1 MNSSRSS
8 PDSLLEEKSVFD
20 VKDIQKNNKIKQRI
34 LFCAIVLA
42 VVAVVA
48 FVLVRTL
55 CKVGSVTLDA
65 TTLYDPQQILEVSG
79 IRVGENLF
87 GFSADQARARIQSAF
102 PYLRR
107 VQIRRTLPG
116 QVHLSFQEELG
127 SVCVRLGQDY
137 YPLDSQ
143 QIVLK
148 QCASPGDG
156 GTHRI
161 TVVSDRIRRCVV
173 GEKIQYSDT
182 TLFDMVDAICRAV
195 EDNGVLEKI
204 HTIDLTDKF
213 DVTMDYDGRFTVF
226 LGNTENLKYKIA
238 MVMKVVEELYQDD
251 AGEIDVRQTSTAYVK
266 LYNK

>member
-1 MNSSRSS
+1 MNPSHSS
-8 PDSLLEEKSVFD
+8 PDRLLEEKSVFD
-20 VKDIQKNNKIKQRI
+20 VKDIHKNKKIKQRV

-42 VVAVVA
+42 VVALVA
-48 FVLVRTL
+48 LVLVRTL
-55 CKVGSVTLDA
+55 CKVGTLTLDPTA
-65 TTLYDPQQILEVSG
+65 LYDPQQILEVSG
-79 IRVGENLF
+79 IRAGDNLF
-87 GFSADQARARIQSAF
+87 GFSSADVQQRLQNAF

-107 VQIRRTLPG
+107 IRIQRTLPG

-127 SVCVRLGQDY
+127 SVCVKLGQDY

-148 QCASPGDG
+148 QCGSAQDG
-156 GTHRI
+156 GSHRI

-204 HTIDLTDKF
+204 DTIDLTDKF

-251 AGEIDVRQTSTAYVK
+251 TGEIDVRQTSTAYVK